1 MLPCPKKITADN
13 LLGFTLVELMLVVG
27 IIAIVTG
34 ALIPSFSGYI
44 KTQNLKQAQEN
55 VRSELRSAQ
64 NRALTGSLSDT
75 YVGSDRV
82 KYWVFYTTANSSSY
96 SFYTSAQNTSCNP
109 ANFSAAHS
117 TQTLTNGIT
126 FNISAAKC
134 IFFDMSDGSIN
145 AVPASPLSVSVWAGS
160 GASKTVSFNSA
171 GLIY

>member
-1 MLPCPKKITADN
+1 M
-13 LLGFTLVELMLVVG
+13 ELMLVVG

-75 YVGSDRV
+75 YIGSNRV
-82 KYWVFYTTANSSSY
+82 QYWVFYTTPNSSSY
-96 SFYTSAQNTSCNP
+96 SFHTSVQNTSCSP
-109 ANFSAAHS
+109 SNFSAAHS
-117 TQTLTNGIT
+117 RQTLTNGIT
-126 FNISAAKC
+126 FNTGAPKC
-134 IFFDMSDGSIN
+134 IFFDMVDGSIST
-145 AVPASPLSVSVWAGS
+145 VPASPLSISVWAGS
-160 GASKTVSFNSA
+160 GASKIVSFNSA